1 MQAIILAAGI
11 GKRLRPLTDDI
22 PKCMVPVN
30 GTPILINTLDILS
43 QFPVQEVIIVVGHK
57 KEVIMDRV
65 GTRYKGMT
73 VTYVVNEVY
82 DKTNNIYSLWLAK
95 DLIRDNVLL
104 FEGDIFF
111 EKALVELALKD
122 ENRNS
127 VLVNSYKSYMDGT
140 VLEINPDQ
148 SVKRMIPRKEQGA
161 DFDFS
166 DKYKT
171 VNIYNFTRDFFRN
184 VLVPHLDTYLKTQSV
199 NEYYE
204 LVLGVIIYI
213 GNPKLY
219 AAIADDIKWYEID
232 DANDLQKAGYIFSG
246 PEERL
251 RTIDTSHG
259 GYWRYEFTDFCYLY
273 NLYFPTPRLMN
284 ELTYALPRLMSNYPS
299 GLAFMKR
306 LLSQWIG
313 GVPPEHLVVGNGAS
327 EIIKIMNRLFVKK
340 MTIPVPSFNEYEN
353 TLGPGQVHAYNLA
366 ETGFALEPK
375 RLVEEVRKSG
385 SNAVLIINP
394 NNPTSIYLPRKDVLG
409 LLDAFRDLDLVV
421 LDESF
426 IDFVDAEPSPSLADV
441 YARYPNLVILKS
453 ISKVYG
459 VPGLRL
465 GYILTAG
472 KDLAEGVSRELPI
485 WNINS
490 MAEYFLEIFIKYQ
503 SDFESSC
510 RKVMADRKEFL
521 EGLKAVPYL
530 DLYPAQANYVFARIT
545 DERSSA
551 DLKRQLFSGRDL
563 LIKDCGNKSGL
574 PDKKYVRISVRRKD
588 DNDRLLRAL
597 LELA

>member
-1 MQAIILAAGI
+1 MQAIILAAGM
-11 GKRLRPLTDDI
+11 GKRLRPLTDNI

-57 KEVIMDRV
+57 REAVRDRV
-65 GTRYKGMT
+65 GDRYKGMT
-73 VTYVVNEVY
+73 ITYVVNEVY

-95 DLIRDNVLL
+95 DLVRDNVLL

-140 VLEINPDQ
+140 VLEINSDL
-148 SVKRMIPRKEQGA
+148 SVRKMIPRREQGE
-161 DFDFS
+161 DFDFT

-171 VNIYNFTRDFFRN
+171 VNIYNFTKDFFRN
-184 VLVPHLDTYLKTQSV
+184 TLVPHLDTYLKTQSV

-219 AAIADDIKWYEID
+219 AAIADDVKWYEID
-232 DANDLQKAGYIFSG
+232 DANDLQKANYIFAS
-246 PEERL
+246 PAEKI

-259 GYWRYEFTDFCYLY
+259 GYWRYDFTDFCYLY
-273 NLYFPTPRLMN
+273 NLYFPTPRIFN
-284 ELTYALPRLMSNYPS
+284 ELTYALPKLVSNYPS

-306 LLSQWIG
+306 LLSRWI

-327 EIIKIMNRLFVKK
+327 EIIKIMNRRLVKR

-353 TLGPGQVHAYNLA
+353 TLAPDAVHFYPLA
-366 ETGFALEPK
+366 ETGFAIDPG
-375 RLVEEVRKSG
+375 RLVDEVRRSG
-385 SNAVLIINP
+385 SNAVLLINP
-394 NNPTSIYLPRKDVLG
+394 NNPTSMYLPKAIVTG
-409 LLDAFRDLDLVV
+409 LLDKLRDLDLIV

-426 IDFVDAEPSPSLADV
+426 IDFVDAEPAASLQDV
-441 YARYPNLVILKS
+441 YPRYPNLVILKS

-465 GYILTAG
+465 GYVLTGNSA
-472 KDLAEGVSRELPI
+472 LAEGLSRELPI

-503 SDFESSC
+503 SDFEASC
-510 RKVMADRKEFL
+510 RRVMADREDFLKE
-521 EGLKAVPYL
+521 LKGVPYL
-530 DLYPAQANYVFARIT
+530 EFYPPQANYVFARIT
-545 DERSSA
+545 DGRSSA
-551 DLKRQLFSGRDL
+551 DLKNELFSRHDL

-574 PDKKYVRISVRRKD
+574 PEKKYIRISIRRKE
-588 DNDRLLRAL
+588 DNDRLIRAL
-597 LELA
+597 RELR

>member
-11 GKRLRPLTDDI
+11 GKRLRPLTDNI

-43 QFPVQEVIIVVGHK
+43 QVPVQEVIIVVGHK

-73 VTYVVNEVY
+73 ITYVVNEVY

-122 ENRNS
+122 ESRNS

-148 SVKRMIPRKEQGA
+148 SVKRMIPRKEQGE

-171 VNIYNFTRDFFRN
+171 VNIYNFTRDFFQN
-184 VLVPHLDTYLKTQSV
+184 MLVPHLDTYLKTQSV

-219 AAIADDIKWYEID
+219 ASIADDIKWYEID
-232 DANDLQKAGYIFSG
+232 DANDLQKAGYIFAS
-246 PEERL
+246 PAQQMQ
-251 RTIDTSHG
+251 TIDTSHG
-259 GYWRYEFTDFCYLY
+259 GYWRYDFTDFCYLY
-273 NLYFPTPRLMN
+273 NLYFPTPRLMS

-306 LLSQWIG
+306 LLSQWIH
-313 GVPPEHLVVGNGAS
+313 VPAEHLVVSNGAS
-327 EIIKIMNRLFVKK
+327 EIIKIMNRLFVKR

-353 TLGPGQVHAYNLA
+353 TLGPGHVQPYNLA
-366 ETGFALEPK
+366 ETGFALDPK
-375 RLVEEVRKSG
+375 RMVEEVRKGG
-385 SNAVLIINP
+385 SNAALIINP
-394 NNPTSIYLPRKDVLG
+394 NNPTSMYLPKKDVIG
-409 LLDAFRDLDLVV
+409 LLEELKDLDLIV

-426 IDFVDAEPSPSLADV
+426 IDFVDAEPSPSLIDV
-441 YARYPNLVILKS
+441 YTRYPNLVILKS

-465 GYILTAG
+465 GYILTVG
-472 KDLAEGVSRELPI
+472 QRLAEGISRELPI

-490 MAEYFLEIFIKYQ
+490 LAEYFLEIFIKYQ

-530 DLYPAQANYVFARIT
+530 DVFPAQANYVFARIKDART
-545 DERSSA
+545 SA
-551 DLKRQLFSGRDL
+551 DLKTQLFGRHDL

-574 PDKKYVRISVRRKD
+574 PDKKYVRISIRKKD
-588 DNDRLLRAL
+588 DNDRLIRAL
-597 LELA
+597 RELA

>member
-1 MQAIILAAGI
+1 MQAIILAAGM
-11 GKRLRPLTDDI
+11 GKRLRPLTDKV
-22 PKCMVPVN
+22 PKCMVRVN
-30 GTPILINTLDILS
+30 DTPILINTLDILS

-57 KEVIMDRV
+57 KEVVMDQV
-65 GTRYKGMT
+65 GGRYKGMT
-73 VTYVVNEVY
+73 ITYVDNEVY

-111 EKALVELALKD
+111 EKALVEQALKD

-140 VLEINPDQ
+140 VLEINDDL
-148 SVKRMIPRKEQGA
+148 SIRTLIPRREQGE
-161 DFDFS
+161 DFDFT

-171 VNIYNFTRDFFRN
+171 VNIYNFTKDFFRN

-219 AAIADDIKWYEID
+219 ATIVDHVKWYEID
-232 DANDLQKAGYIFSG
+232 DPNDLQKAGYIFSQ
-246 PEERL
+246 PEQQL

-259 GYWRYEFTDFCYLY
+259 GYWRYDFTDFCYLY
-273 NLYFPTPRLMN
+273 NLYFPTPRVFN
-284 ELTYALPRLMSNYPS
+284 ELAYAMPQLVSNYPS
-299 GLAFMKR
+299 GLSFMKN
-306 LLSQWIG
+306 LLSRWIS
-313 GVPPEHLVVGNGAS
+313 VPPEHVVIGNGAS
-327 EIIKIMNRLFVKK
+327 EIIKIMSRLFVNK

-353 TLGPGQVHAYNLA
+353 TLDPSRVHFYPLS
-366 ETGFALEPK
+366 ETGFDIDPGRMKAEI
-375 RLVEEVRKSG
+375 RRSG
-385 SNAVLIINP
+385 SNAALFINP
-394 NNPTSIYLPRKDVLG
+394 NNPTSLYIPKKTMVG
-409 LLDAFRDLDLVV
+409 LLEELRDLDLIL

-426 IDFVDAEPSPSLADV
+426 IDFVDAEANPSLQDV
-441 YARYPNLVILKS
+441 YVRYPNLVILKS

-465 GYILTAG
+465 GYILTAHPN
-472 KDLAEGVSRELPI
+472 LAQAVSRELPI

-490 MAEYFLEIFIKYQ
+490 LAEYFLEIFIKYK
-503 SDFESSC
+503 SDFRDSC
-510 RKVMADRKEFL
+510 RKVMADRREFL
-521 EGLKAVPYL
+521 SGLKDIPYL
-530 DLYPAQANYVFARIT
+530 EIYPPQANYIFARIT
-545 DERSSA
+545 DGKSSA
-551 DLKRQLFSGRDL
+551 DLKNELFSRHSL

-574 PDKKYVRISVRRKD
+574 PEKKYVRISIRKAE
-588 DNDRLLRAL
+588 DNNRLLRAL
-597 LELA
+597 RSLA